1 MRPSA
6 RICPWFPNRS
16 TICGR
21 CPVASFTRLCSRF
34 SFWRFHVSV
43 SPATQPSLQF
53 AAPASA
59 PRCRRPRYTSA
70 WAGCRAAAAGAPL
83 YIAGVGAFYSFDIQ
97 LQYDALQL
105 SVIGVRRFD
114 IARGAIVEFNAHVPG
129 LVTIA
134 FASAQ
139 PIQAT
144 TGAVLLVQF
153 REHGSRVRRRA
164 VRLVRGLVDDH

>member
-1 MRPSA
+1 MPSRVVHTSLLA
-6 RICPWFPNRS
+6 LLVLAFP
-16 TICGR
+16 
-21 CPVASFTRLCSRF
+21 RF
-34 SFWRFHVSV
+34 SFARDAAVTPIRGTGV
-43 SPATQPSLQF
+43 GTAVPAPSLHVRLGRL
-53 AAPASA
+53 S
-59 PRCRRPRYTSA
+59 RSRGGSVV
-70 WAGCRAAAAGAPL
+70 APL

-114 IARGAIVEFNAHVPG
+114 IARGAIVEFNAHVPD